1 MEHLFLMNSNLHL
14 TVKDIIGSEI
24 AVTTDDGNILYEN
37 INKAFLKDDTVELD
51 FAGIKIL
58 ITAFLNSAIGR
69 LYENYDSKFLNEN
82 LKLINV
88 APEDRILFKKVV
100 ERAQEYFNDKK
111 GFEDSANNAF

>member
-1 MEHLFLMNSNLHL
+1 MYL

-24 AVTTDDGNILYEN
+24 AVTTDDGNVLFEN
-37 INKAFLKDDTVELD
+37 INKAFSGDETVELD

-69 LYENYDSKFLNEN
+69 LYENYDSEFLNN
-82 LKLINV
+82 HLKLTNV

-100 ERAQEYFNDKK
+100 ERAQQYFDDKR
-111 GFEDSANNAF
+111 GFEESMNNAF